1 MIDTRA
7 YKVLVADDDSDI
19 RDLLTTLLSMK
30 GHICESA
37 SDGHEAFEKMAK
49 GQFDAVIT
57 DVLMPKKDGMVL
69 AKELLE
75 KDPLLPVMIMTGYLD
90 RYSIKDAMSMGVS
103 DFITKPFHPK
113 DFFLR
118 FERMMHDRDVN
129 VRIQEC
135 EKEMV
140 KVNAEM
146 MTHDHAGSEKKM
158 AALQDEIMMLRKQ
171 VGH

>member
-1 MIDTRA
+1 MDSRA
-7 YKVLVADDDSDI
+7 YKVLIADDDSGI

-30 GHICESA
+30 GHVCESA
-37 SDGHEAFEKMAK
+37 VDGREASEKMGR

-57 DVLMPKKDGMVL
+57 DVLMPRKDGMAL

-75 KDPLLPVMIMTGYLD
+75 KNPLLPVMIMTGYLD

-118 FERMMHDRDVN
+118 FDRMMLDRDVN

-135 EKEMV
+135 EKELETIA
-140 KVNAEM
+140 AEM
-146 MTHDHAGSEKKM
+146 MAHGGKDSEKKIL
-158 AALQDEIMMLRKQ
+158 ALQEEIMMLRKH